1 MLLMSRIR
9 ALLSLLGPGV
19 LMATAAVGGSHLVAS
34 TQAGAKFGWQ
44 LAILILVVNI
54 LKYPFFRAGVSY
66 TISTQNTLQQGYL
79 SMGKRYLASA
89 LCLNMIACVVNAA
102 ALLLFAASLLSYF
115 MPFDISITTSSSIV
129 LSLILVILLA
139 GHFEGLDNI
148 AKAIMGLLVVA
159 TIAVFIV
166 ALLRYTNT
174 DLGKP
179 AEPSPSPWTL
189 ATLGF
194 LVVTMGWMPAPIE
207 ISSITSLWL
216 KRQCKDKTVT
226 PKNALFDFNL
236 GYSVTVLLAILFL
249 GLGALVLH
257 SSGETLATSGIG
269 FSHQLISMYSTTIG
283 EWAHWLIALVAFLC
297 IFGSALTVYD
307 GYARVVAEGI
317 SLLSGKNDL
326 SQTNAPTKTA
336 VSNRLVTG
344 VLLVMAA
351 VSFVIVLFFKSA
363 LLAMLGFAMTLA
375 FTTTPVF
382 AWLNHRLVARSQLH
396 PDAAPSVWVT
406 AVSYLGLLYLF
417 GFLLVFVWWK
427 WLA

>member
-1 MLLMSRIR
+1 
-9 ALLSLLGPGV
+9 
-19 LMATAAVGGSHLVAS
+19 MATAAVGGSHLVAS

-79 SMGKRYLASA
+79 SMGKRYLGAA
-89 LCLNMIACVVNAA
+89 LCLNMLASVVNAA

-115 MPFDISITTSSSIV
+115 VPFDIAITLSSSLV
-129 LSLILVILLA
+129 LGLILVILLA

-148 AKAIMGLLVVA
+148 AKAIMGVLVIATIVVFVVA
-159 TIAVFIV
+159 LVE
-166 ALLRYTNT
+166 YTPVT
-174 DLGKP
+174 HHETP
-179 AEPSPSPWTL
+179 PSPWTL

-216 KRQCKDKTVT
+216 KRQCKDKAVT
-226 PKNALFDFNL
+226 PKSALFDFNL
-236 GYSVTVLLAILFL
+236 GYGVTVLLAILFL
-249 GLGALVLH
+249 GLGALVLY
-257 SSGETLATSGIG
+257 SSETPLATSGIG
-269 FSHQLISMYSTTIG
+269 FSHQLISMYSATIG
-283 EWAHWLIALVAFLC
+283 EWAHGIIALVAFLC

-317 SLLSGKNDL
+317 SLLLFKHASNQAGKAASNDKSPQNGL
-326 SQTNAPTKTA
+326 VTA
-336 VSNRLVTG
+336 V
-344 VLLVMAA
+344 LLTMAA
-351 VSFVIVLFFKSA
+351 ISFAIVLFFKSA

-375 FTTTPVF
+375 FITTPVF

-396 PDAAPSVWVT
+396 KDAAPSKWIT
-406 AVSYLGLLYLF
+406 IISYMGLIYLF
-417 GFLLVFVWWK
+417 GFLLVFIWWK

>member
-1 MLLMSRIR
+1 
-9 ALLSLLGPGV
+9 
-19 LMATAAVGGSHLVAS
+19 MATAAVGGSHLVAS

-79 SMGKRYLASA
+79 SMGKRYLGSA
-89 LCLNMIACVVNAA
+89 LCLNMLASVVNAA

-115 MPFDISITTSSSIV
+115 VPFDIAITLSSSLV
-129 LSLILVILLA
+129 LGLILVILLA

-148 AKAIMGLLVVA
+148 AKGIMGVLVVA
-159 TIAVFIV
+159 TIAVFVV
-166 ALLRYTNT
+166 ALVGYTPVT
-174 DLGKP
+174 PKETP
-179 AEPSPSPWTL
+179 PSPWTL

-216 KRQCKDKTVT
+216 KRQCKDKAVT
-226 PKNALFDFNL
+226 PRSALFDFNL
-236 GYSVTVLLAILFL
+236 GYGVTVLLAMLFL
-249 GLGALVLH
+249 GLGALVLY
-257 SSGETLATSGIG
+257 SSGTPLATSGIG
-269 FSHQLISMYSTTIG
+269 FSHQLISMYSATIG
-283 EWAHWLIALVAFLC
+283 EWAHGLIALVAFLC

-317 SLLSGKNDL
+317 SLLLPKKAGEAANSEKGP
-326 SQTNAPTKTA
+326 QNA
-336 VSNRLVTG
+336 LVTV
-344 VLLVMAA
+344 VLLTMAA
-351 VSFVIVLFFKSA
+351 ISFAIVLFFKSA

-375 FTTTPVF
+375 FVTTPVF

-396 PDAAPSVWVT
+396 KDAAPSKWVT
-406 AVSYLGLLYLF
+406 AISYLGLIYLF

>member
-1 MLLMSRIR
+1 
-9 ALLSLLGPGV
+9 
-19 LMATAAVGGSHLVAS
+19 MATAAVGGSHLVAS

-44 LAILILVVNI
+44 LVILILVVNI

-89 LCLNMIACVVNAA
+89 LCLNMLASVVNAA

-115 MPFDISITTSSSIV
+115 VPFDIAITLSSSLV
-129 LSLILVILLA
+129 LGLILVILLA

-148 AKAIMGLLVVA
+148 AKGIMGVLVVA
-159 TIAVFIV
+159 TIAVFVV
-166 ALLRYTNT
+166 ALVGYTPVT
-174 DLGKP
+174 PKETP
-179 AEPSPSPWTL
+179 PSPWTL

-216 KRQCKDKTVT
+216 KRQCKDKAVT
-226 PKNALFDFNL
+226 PKSALFDFNL
-236 GYSVTVLLAILFL
+236 GYGVTVLLAMLFL
-249 GLGALVLH
+249 GLGALVLY
-257 SSGETLATSGIG
+257 SSGTPLATSGIG
-269 FSHQLISMYSTTIG
+269 FSHQLISMYSATIG
-283 EWAHWLIALVAFLC
+283 EWAHGLIALVAFLC

-317 SLLSGKNDL
+317 SLLLPKKAGEAANSEKSPQSG
-326 SQTNAPTKTA
+326 
-336 VSNRLVTG
+336 LVTI

-351 VSFVIVLFFKSA
+351 ISFAIVLFFKSA

-375 FTTTPVF
+375 FVTTPVF

-396 PDAAPSVWVT
+396 KDAAPSKWVT
-406 AVSYLGLLYLF
+406 AISYLGLIYLF